1 MVKDKKKTLT
11 ISSNLTKK
19 IDTSNIQSSGKKSF
33 SVEKKKHSEITK
45 LLINLAHHP
54 IIISIL
60 KQKEKILKENLLNK
74 KQLKILLKKTTNQ
87 LVKVS

>member
-33 SVEKKKHSEITK
+33 SVEKKKPFMANFYK
-45 LLINLAHHP
+45 INRSKFN
-54 IIISIL
+54 ISIL
-60 KQKEKILKENLLNK
+60 KQKGKILKENLLNK

-87 LVKVS
+87 LVKPN